1 MDSRICFTIVG
12 VIYLFG
18 IPSFT
23 LSIFQS
29 TKNNFK
35 DKNTWK
41 QWSKQSQLT
50 TTSEHLLCSINPYY
64 NQDFCKK
71 TIVIVRE
78 KNLINPTQKSEAL
91 LHELA
96 TALEHSLFVLNR
108 KKTMSQKL
116 AKRRNKRRFKRWM
129 SFIQNPNN
137 IKKILLVKSS
147 KKSRKLPIERM
158 IDNYSGSEFFTS
170 WLQQY
175 TRKNK
180 MRFVEL
186 GSEFLDEVYL
196 LLEQVRAKRQVAEK
210 SD

>member
-1 MDSRICFTIVG
+1 MWD
-12 VIYLFG
+12 
-18 IPSFT
+18 
-23 LSIFQS
+23 
-29 TKNNFK
+29 
-35 DKNTWK
+35 
-41 QWSKQSQLT
+41 
-50 TTSEHLLCSINPYY
+50 
-64 NQDFCKK
+64 
-71 TIVIVRE
+71 
-78 KNLINPTQKSEAL
+78 
-91 LHELA
+91 
-96 TALEHSLFVLNR
+96 
-108 KKTMSQKL
+108 
-116 AKRRNKRRFKRWM
+116 
-129 SFIQNPNN
+129 